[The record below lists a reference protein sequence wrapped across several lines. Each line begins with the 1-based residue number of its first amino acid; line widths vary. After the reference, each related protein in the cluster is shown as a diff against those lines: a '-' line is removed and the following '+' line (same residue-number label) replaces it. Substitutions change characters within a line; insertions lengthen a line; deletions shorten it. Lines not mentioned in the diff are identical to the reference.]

1 MCVCVCAC
9 ACACVCLCVCVCVCA
24 RMCMLLAVPP
34 PHTSEC
40 LVRLLH
46 LCSITAAV
54 PSTHPTHP
62 FIFFHPHL
70 SFSFFLQ
77 AKTTKK
83 IVLRM
88 ECTVQE
94 CKRKKHKALKRC
106 KHFELGGDKKRKVGS
121 HNSHFHAVVRVS
133 VAWTWE
139 ESRCSCVRSPAPSRP
154 PPLALLTCPS
164 VPPSL
169 SLLPTLQGQ
178 MIQF

>member
-1 MCVCVCAC
+1 M
-9 ACACVCLCVCVCVCA
+9 CVCA
-24 RMCMLLAVPP
+24 RARACCWQCLLTPVSVLCVCSTCAVFLQQCPP
-34 PHTSEC
+34 PTPP
-40 LVRLLH
+40 L
-46 LCSITAAV
+46 
-54 PSTHPTHP
+54 P

-88 ECTVQE
+88 ECTVQD

-121 HNSHFHAVVRVS
+121 LNSHFHAVVRVS

-139 ESRCSCVRSPAPSRP
+139 ESRCSCVGSPAPSRP
-154 PPLALLTCPS
+154 PPLALLTCLS

>member
-1 MCVCVCAC
+1 MCVCVCARAR
-9 ACACVCLCVCVCVCA
+9 ACACCWQCLLLTPVSVLCVYSTCA
-24 RMCMLLAVPP
+24 VF
-34 PHTSEC
+34 
-40 LVRLLH
+40 
-46 LCSITAAV
+46 
-54 PSTHPTHP
+54 HPFIF

-70 SFSFFLQ
+70 SFSFLLQ

-88 ECTVQE
+88 ECTVQD

-121 HNSHFHAVVRVS
+121 LNSHFHAVVRVS

-139 ESRCSCVRSPAPSRP
+139 ESRCSCVGSPAPSRP
-154 PPLALLTCPS
+154 PPLALLTCLS